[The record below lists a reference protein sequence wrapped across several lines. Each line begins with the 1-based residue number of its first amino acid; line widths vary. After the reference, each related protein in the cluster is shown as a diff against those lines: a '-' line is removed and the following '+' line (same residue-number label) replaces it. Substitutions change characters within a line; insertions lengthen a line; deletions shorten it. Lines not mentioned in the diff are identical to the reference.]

1 MQLYNTNSYSE
12 LRITKNRTELLLIT
26 GVLFRERSNE
36 QSSLLRELLRQRR
49 TSQKQKSSVKYFVF
63 NRFRIAQ
70 RANDVFN

>member
-12 LRITKNRTELLLIT
+12 LRITKSRTELLLIT